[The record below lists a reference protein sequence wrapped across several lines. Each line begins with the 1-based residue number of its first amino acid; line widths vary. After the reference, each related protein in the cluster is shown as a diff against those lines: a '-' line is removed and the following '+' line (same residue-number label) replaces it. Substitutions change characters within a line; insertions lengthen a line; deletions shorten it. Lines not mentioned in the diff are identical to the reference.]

1 MAGMFTLG
9 ALGLG
14 LSVDAFAA
22 AVGKGASMGTPKWRD
37 AIRIGAVFGAFE
49 AIMPCIGWVIGKAVA
64 TWFSEYGGWIA
75 FILLV
80 GVGGHMMWEAWHGD
94 LAEEHDAPGS
104 ETGEK
109 KPAMGMLSVA
119 LTAVAT
125 SIDALAVGVS
135 LAVMGVPLL
144 AACIVI
150 GGVTTVIASSGV
162 MIGKHAGIWLGRYA
176 EIMGG
181 AVLILIGAAIP
192 VQQFLMRG

>member
-9 ALGLG
+9 ALGVG

-22 AVGKGASMGTPKWRD
+22 AVGKGASIGTPRWRD
-37 AIRIGAVFGAFE
+37 AIRIGAIFGAFE
-49 AIMPCIGWVIGKAVA
+49 AIMPCLGWLIGKAVA
-64 TWFSEYGGWIA
+64 TWFSAYGGWIA
-75 FILLV
+75 FVLLV

-94 LAEEHDAPGS
+94 LAADHAP
-104 ETGEK
+104 EEK

-144 AACIVI
+144 AACMVI
-150 GGVTTVIASSGV
+150 GVVTTVIASSGV

-176 EIMGG
+176 EIGGG

-192 VQQFLMRG
+192 VQQLLLTR

>member
-1 MAGMFTLG
+1 MFTLG

-22 AVGKGASMGTPKWRD
+22 AVGKGAAIGRPRFRD
-37 AIRIGAVFGAFE
+37 ALRIGIVFGAFE
-49 AIMPCIGWVIGKAVA
+49 AIMPCVGWLIGKVVA
-64 TWFSEYGGWIA
+64 TWFAHYGGWIA
-75 FILLV
+75 FALLV

-94 LAEEHDAPGS
+94 LDHDHAAEG
-104 ETGEK
+104 ETERDHRT
-109 KPAMGMLSVA
+109 GMLGVA

-135 LAVMGVPLL
+135 LAVMGVPLV
-144 AACIVI
+144 AACLVI
-150 GGVTTVIASSGV
+150 GVVTTVIATSGV
-162 MIGKHAGIWLGRYA
+162 LLGKHAGIWLGRYA

-192 VQQFLMRG
+192 LQALLLH

>member
-9 ALGLG
+9 ALGVG

-22 AVGKGASMGTPKWRD
+22 SVGKGAAMGTPKWRD
-37 AIRIGAVFGAFE
+37 AIRIGAVFGFFE
-49 AIMPCIGWVIGKAVA
+49 ALMPCLGWLIGKAVA

-75 FILLV
+75 FLLLV
-80 GVGGHMMWEAWHGD
+80 GVGGHMMWGAWHGD
-94 LAEEHDAPGS
+94 LAEAHEAD
-104 ETGEK
+104 EK
-109 KPAMGMLSVA
+109 KPGMGVLSVA

-144 AACIVI
+144 AACVVI
-150 GGVTTVIASSGV
+150 GGVTTIIASCGV
-162 MIGKHAGIWLGRYA
+162 MVGKHAGLWLGRYA

-192 VQQFLMRG
+192 VQQFLMKG

>member
-1 MAGMFTLG
+1 MLTLG

-22 AVGKGASMGTPKWRD
+22 AVGKGAAIGRPKLKD
-37 AIRIGAVFGAFE
+37 ALRIGVVFGTFE
-49 AIMPCIGWVIGKAVA
+49 ALMPCIGWVIGKAVA

-75 FILLV
+75 FLLLV

-94 LAEEHDAPGS
+94 LTEGHDAQEQRKSG
-104 ETGEK
+104 
-109 KPAMGMLSVA
+109 GMLGVA

-150 GGVTTVIASSGV
+150 GGVTTAIATGGV
-162 MIGKHAGIWLGRYA
+162 LLGKHAGIWLGRYA
-176 EIMGG
+176 EIAGG

-192 VQQFLMRG
+192 IQQLLMKG

>member
-22 AVGKGASMGTPKWRD
+22 AVGKGASIGTPRWRD

-49 AIMPCIGWVIGKAVA
+49 AIMPCIGWLIGKAVA

-75 FILLV
+75 FLLLV

-94 LAEEHDAPGS
+94 LAAEHEAD
-104 ETGEK
+104 EK

-150 GGVTTVIASSGV
+150 GGVTTIIATSGV
-162 MIGKHAGIWLGRYA
+162 MIGKHAGLWLGRYA
-176 EIMGG
+176 EVAGG

-192 VQQFLMRG
+192 VQQFLMKG

>member
-1 MAGMFTLG
+1 MAGMLTLG

-22 AVGKGASMGTPKWRD
+22 AVGKGAAIGRPRFKD
-37 AIRIGAVFGAFE
+37 ALRIGMVFGAFE
-49 AIMPCIGWVIGKAVA
+49 ALMPCIGWLIGKAVA

-75 FILLV
+75 FLLLV

-94 LAEEHDAPGS
+94 LAEGHDEEEQRRSG
-104 ETGEK
+104 
-109 KPAMGMLSVA
+109 GMLGVA

-150 GGVTTVIASSGV
+150 GGVTTAIATGGV
-162 MIGKHAGIWLGRYA
+162 LLGKHAGIWLGRYA
-176 EIMGG
+176 EIAGG

-192 VQQFLMRG
+192 IHQLLTKG

>member
-49 AIMPCIGWVIGKAVA
+49 AIMPCIGWLIGKAVA

-94 LAEEHDAPGS
+94 LAEEHDAD
-104 ETGEK
+104 EK

-135 LAVMGVPLL
+135 LAVMGIPLL

-192 VQQFLMRG
+192 VQQVLMKG

>member
-22 AVGKGASMGTPKWRD
+22 AVGKGASIGAPRWRD

-94 LAEEHDAPGS
+94 LAAEHEAD
-104 ETGEK
+104 EK

-162 MIGKHAGIWLGRYA
+162 MIGKHAGLWLGRYA
-176 EIMGG
+176 EVAGG

-192 VQQFLMRG
+192 VQQFLMKG

>member
-49 AIMPCIGWVIGKAVA
+49 AIMPCIGWLIGKAVA
-64 TWFSEYGGWIA
+64 TWFAAYGGWIA
-75 FILLV
+75 FLLLV

-94 LAEEHDAPGS
+94 LAEEHEED
-104 ETGEK
+104 EK

-144 AACIVI
+144 AACLVI

-176 EIMGG
+176 EIAGG

-192 VQQFLMRG
+192 VQQWLMAG

>member
-1 MAGMFTLG
+1 
-9 ALGLG
+9 
-14 LSVDAFAA
+14 
-22 AVGKGASMGTPKWRD
+22 MGNPKWRD

-49 AIMPCIGWVIGKAVA
+49 AIMPCLGWLIGKAVA
-64 TWFSEYGGWIA
+64 TWLSEYGGWLA

-94 LAEEHDAPGS
+94 LAEEHDADD
-104 ETGEK
+104 K
-109 KPAMGMLSVA
+109 KLAMGMLSVA

-144 AACIVI
+144 AACIMI

-176 EIMGG
+176 EIGGG

>member
-1 MAGMFTLG
+1 MAGMLTLG

-22 AVGKGASMGTPKWRD
+22 SVGKGAAMGTPRWRD
-37 AIRIGAVFGAFE
+37 AIRIGAVFGVFE
-49 AIMPCIGWVIGKAVA
+49 ALMPCLGWLIGKAVA

-94 LAEEHDAPGS
+94 LAEEHDADD
-104 ETGEK
+104 K
-109 KPAMGMLSVA
+109 KPAMGILSVA

-150 GGVTTVIASSGV
+150 GGVTTIIASSGV
-162 MIGKHAGIWLGRYA
+162 MIGKHAGLWLGRYA

-181 AVLILIGAAIP
+181 GVLILIGAAIP
-192 VQQFLMRG
+192 VQQWLMGG

>member
-1 MAGMFTLG
+1 MAGLFTLG

-22 AVGKGASMGTPKWRD
+22 AVGKGASMGNPRWRD
-37 AIRIGAVFGAFE
+37 AIRIGAVFGGFE
-49 AIMPCIGWVIGKAVA
+49 AIMPCFGWLIGKAVA
-64 TWFSEYGGWIA
+64 IWFSHYGGWVA
-75 FILLV
+75 FLLLV

-94 LAEEHDAPGS
+94 LADETDTS
-104 ETGEK
+104 ED

-150 GGVTTVIASSGV
+150 GGVTTLIASSGV

-176 EIMGG
+176 EIVGG

-192 VQQFLMRG
+192 VQQLLMKG

>member
-1 MAGMFTLG
+1 MVAIMAGMFTLG

-22 AVGKGASMGTPKWRD
+22 AVGKGAAMGTPRWRD

-49 AIMPCIGWVIGKAVA
+49 AIMPCVGWLIGKAVA

-75 FILLV
+75 FVLLV

-94 LAEEHDAPGS
+94 LATAHDAD
-104 ETGEK
+104 EK

-162 MIGKHAGIWLGRYA
+162 MIGKHAGLWLGRYA
-176 EIMGG
+176 EIVGG

>member
-1 MAGMFTLG
+1 MFTLG
-9 ALGLG
+9 ALGVG

-22 AVGKGASMGTPKWRD
+22 AVGKGASIGTPRWRD
-37 AIRIGAVFGAFE
+37 AIRIGAIFGAFE
-49 AIMPCIGWVIGKAVA
+49 AIMPCLGWLIGKAVA
-64 TWFSEYGGWIA
+64 TWFSAYGGWIA
-75 FILLV
+75 FVLLV

-94 LAEEHDAPGS
+94 LADDHAP
-104 ETGEK
+104 EEK

-144 AACIVI
+144 AACMVI
-150 GGVTTVIASSGV
+150 GVVTTVIASSGV

-176 EIMGG
+176 EIGGG

-192 VQQFLMRG
+192 VQQLLLTR

>member
-22 AVGKGASMGTPKWRD
+22 AVGKGASMGSPKWRD

-49 AIMPCIGWVIGKAVA
+49 AIMPCLGWLIGKAVA

-94 LAEEHDAPGS
+94 LAEEHD
-104 ETGEK
+104 EEEK
-109 KPAMGMLSVA
+109 KPAMSMLSVA

-150 GGVTTVIASSGV
+150 GGVTTVIASGGV

-192 VQQFLMRG
+192 VQQFLMRS

>member
-1 MAGMFTLG
+1 MPGMLTLG

-22 AVGKGASMGTPKWRD
+22 AVGKGAAIGRPKLKD
-37 AIRIGAVFGAFE
+37 ALRIGIVFGTFE
-49 AIMPCIGWVIGKAVA
+49 ALMPALGWLIGKAVA
-64 TWFSEYGGWIA
+64 TWFAEYGGWIA
-75 FILLV
+75 FLLLV

-94 LAEEHDAPGS
+94 LAERH
-104 ETGEK
+104 GEEEK
-109 KPAMGMLSVA
+109 AKSAGMLGVA

-135 LAVMGVPLL
+135 LAVMGIPLL

-150 GGVTTVIASSGV
+150 GGVTTVIATSGV
-162 MIGKHAGIWLGRYA
+162 MLGKHAGIWLGRYA
-176 EIMGG
+176 EIAGG

-192 VQQFLMRG
+192 IQQLLMRG

>member
-1 MAGMFTLG
+1 MFTLG

-22 AVGKGASMGTPKWRD
+22 AVGKGAAMGTPRWRD

-49 AIMPCIGWVIGKAVA
+49 AIMSCIGWLIGKAVA

-94 LAEEHDAPGS
+94 LADEHEG
-104 ETGEK
+104 EEK

-135 LAVMGVPLL
+135 LAVMGIPLL

-162 MIGKHAGIWLGRYA
+162 MIGKHAGVWLGRYA

-192 VQQFLMRG
+192 IQQFLMRG

>member
-1 MAGMFTLG
+1 
-9 ALGLG
+9 
-14 LSVDAFAA
+14 
-22 AVGKGASMGTPKWRD
+22 
-37 AIRIGAVFGAFE
+37 VFGAFE
-49 AIMPCIGWVIGKAVA
+49 AIMPCIGWLIGKAVA

-75 FILLV
+75 FLLLV

-94 LAEEHDAPGS
+94 LAAEHEAD
-104 ETGEK
+104 EK

-150 GGVTTVIASSGV
+150 GGVTTIIATSGV
-162 MIGKHAGIWLGRYA
+162 MIGKHAGLWLGRYA
-176 EIMGG
+176 EVAGG

-192 VQQFLMRG
+192 VQQFLMKG

>member
-1 MAGMFTLG
+1 MAGMLTLG

-22 AVGKGASMGTPKWRD
+22 AVGKGAAIGRPRLHD
-37 AIRIGAVFGAFE
+37 ALRIGIVFGTFE
-49 AIMPCIGWVIGKAVA
+49 AIMPCVGWLIGKAVA
-64 TWFSEYGGWIA
+64 VWFAHYGGWIA
-75 FILLV
+75 FALLV

-94 LAEEHDAPGS
+94 LDHEHDEDSDAERGQR
-104 ETGEK
+104 TG
-109 KPAMGMLSVA
+109 MIDVA

-135 LAVMGVPLL
+135 LAVMGVPLV
-144 AACIVI
+144 AACFVI
-150 GGVTTVIASSGV
+150 GIVTTVIATGGV
-162 MIGKHAGIWLGRYA
+162 LLGKHAGIWLGRYA

-192 VQQFLMRG
+192 IQQLVMGG

>member
-1 MAGMFTLG
+1 MAGMLTLG

-22 AVGKGASMGTPKWRD
+22 SVGKGAAIGRPRLSD
-37 AIRIGAVFGAFE
+37 ALKIGVVFGLFE
-49 AIMPCIGWVIGKAVA
+49 ALMPCIGWLIGKAVA
-64 TWFSEYGGWIA
+64 TWFAQYGGWIA
-75 FILLV
+75 FALLV

-94 LAEEHDAPGS
+94 LSDDAHSEEEQRKSG
-104 ETGEK
+104 
-109 KPAMGMLSVA
+109 GMLGVA

-150 GGVTTVIASSGV
+150 GGVTTVIATGGV
-162 MIGKHAGIWLGRYA
+162 LLGKHAGIWLGRYA
-176 EIMGG
+176 EIAGG

-192 VQQFLMRG
+192 IQQLLMGA

>member
-1 MAGMFTLG
+1 MLTLG

-22 AVGKGASMGTPKWRD
+22 AVGKGAAIGRPKLKD
-37 AIRIGAVFGAFE
+37 ALRIGVVFGTFE
-49 AIMPCIGWVIGKAVA
+49 ALMPCIGWVIGKAVA

-75 FILLV
+75 FLLLV

-94 LAEEHDAPGS
+94 LTEGHDAEEQRKSG
-104 ETGEK
+104 
-109 KPAMGMLSVA
+109 GMLGVA

-150 GGVTTVIASSGV
+150 GGVTTAIATGGV
-162 MIGKHAGIWLGRYA
+162 LLGKHAGIWLGRYA
-176 EIMGG
+176 EIAGG

-192 VQQFLMRG
+192 IQQLLMKG

>member
-1 MAGMFTLG
+1 MFTLA

-22 AVGKGASMGTPKWRD
+22 AVGKGAAIGQPKLRD
-37 AIRIGAVFGAFE
+37 ALRIGLIFGAFE
-49 AIMPCIGWVIGKAVA
+49 ALMPAVGWVIGKAVA
-64 TWFSEYGGWIA
+64 TWFAQYGGWIA
-75 FILLV
+75 FALLV

-94 LAEEHDAPGS
+94 LTEGHDEAEKAKSG
-104 ETGEK
+104 
-109 KPAMGMLSVA
+109 GMLGVA

-150 GGVTTVIASSGV
+150 GAVTTVIATGGV
-162 MIGKHAGIWLGRYA
+162 MLGKHAGIWLGRYA
-176 EIMGG
+176 EIAGG

-192 VQQFLMRG
+192 IQQLLAKG

>member
-22 AVGKGASMGTPKWRD
+22 AVGKGAAMGTPRWRD

-49 AIMPCIGWVIGKAVA
+49 AIMPCVGWLIGKAVA

-94 LAEEHDAPGS
+94 LAESHEDDA
-104 ETGEK
+104 K

-150 GGVTTVIASSGV
+150 GGVTTIIASSGV
-162 MIGKHAGIWLGRYA
+162 MIGKHAGLWLGRYA
-176 EIMGG
+176 EIAGG

>member
-1 MAGMFTLG
+1 MLAIMAGMFTLG

-22 AVGKGASMGTPKWRD
+22 AVGKGASIGTPRWRD

-49 AIMPCIGWVIGKAVA
+49 AIMPCIGWLIGKAVA

-75 FILLV
+75 FLLLV

-94 LAEEHDAPGS
+94 LAAEHEAD
-104 ETGEK
+104 EK

-150 GGVTTVIASSGV
+150 GGVTTIIATSGV
-162 MIGKHAGIWLGRYA
+162 MIGKHAGLWLGRYA
-176 EIMGG
+176 EVAGG

-192 VQQFLMRG
+192 VQQFLMKG

>member
-22 AVGKGASMGTPKWRD
+22 AVGKGASIGTPRWRD
-37 AIRIGAVFGAFE
+37 AIRIGAVFGFFE
-49 AIMPCIGWVIGKAVA
+49 ALMPCLGWLIGKAVA

-75 FILLV
+75 FLLLV

-94 LAEEHDAPGS
+94 LAAEHEAD
-104 ETGEK
+104 EK

-150 GGVTTVIASSGV
+150 GGVTTIIASSGV
-162 MIGKHAGIWLGRYA
+162 MIGKHAGLWLGRYA
-176 EIMGG
+176 EVAGG

-192 VQQFLMRG
+192 VQQFLMKG

>member
-22 AVGKGASMGTPKWRD
+22 AVGKGAAMGTPKWRD

-49 AIMPCIGWVIGKAVA
+49 AIMPCIGWLIGKAVA

-94 LAEEHDAPGS
+94 LAGEHEGD
-104 ETGEK
+104 EK
-109 KPAMGMLSVA
+109 KPAMGMFSVA

-150 GGVTTVIASSGV
+150 GGVTFVIASLGV

-176 EIMGG
+176 EIAGG

>member
-1 MAGMFTLG
+1 MFTLG
-9 ALGLG
+9 ALGVG

-22 AVGKGASMGTPKWRD
+22 AVGKGASIGTPRWRD

-49 AIMPCIGWVIGKAVA
+49 AIMPCLGWLIGKAVA
-64 TWFSEYGGWIA
+64 TWFSAYGGWIA
-75 FILLV
+75 FVLLV

-94 LAEEHDAPGS
+94 LADEHAP
-104 ETGEK
+104 EEK

-144 AACIVI
+144 AACVVI
-150 GGVTTVIASSGV
+150 GVVTTVIASSGV

-176 EIMGG
+176 EIGGG

-192 VQQFLMRG
+192 VQQLLLTR

>member
-1 MAGMFTLG
+1 MFTLG

-22 AVGKGASMGTPKWRD
+22 AVGKGASMGTPRWRD
-37 AIRIGAVFGAFE
+37 AICIGAVFGAFE
-49 AIMPCIGWVIGKAVA
+49 AIMPCLGWLIGKAVA

-75 FILLV
+75 FLLLV

-94 LAEEHDAPGS
+94 LAAEHD
-104 ETGEK
+104 GEEK
-109 KPAMGMLSVA
+109 RPAMGMLSIA

-150 GGVTTVIASSGV
+150 GGVTTIIASAGV
-162 MIGKHAGIWLGRYA
+162 MIGKHAGLWLGRYA

-192 VQQFLMRG
+192 VQQFLMKG

>member
-1 MAGMFTLG
+1 MPGMFTLG

-22 AVGKGASMGTPKWRD
+22 AVGKGAAMGNPKWRD

-49 AIMPCIGWVIGKAVA
+49 AIMPCLGWLIGKAVA
-64 TWFSEYGGWIA
+64 TWLSEYGGWLA

-94 LAEEHDAPGS
+94 LAEEHDADD
-104 ETGEK
+104 K
-109 KPAMGMLSVA
+109 KLAMGMLSVA

-144 AACIVI
+144 AACIMI

-176 EIMGG
+176 EIGGG